1 MHLSHRFILILLLRV
16 WIMCLLLFN
25 SLQHYQNNITQP
37 LQNLQRSVVLGLS
50 YPRALAGL
58 ILAVDLLL
66 SSLVQFGPKGFDFP
80 GADCRLQ

>member
-37 LQNLQRSVVLGLS
+37 LQRSVVLGLS

-58 ILAVDLLL
+58 ILVVDLLL